1 MKLENIEML
10 IDGSG
15 EITIGRA
22 GPVRC
27 AACASDEDQ
36 CLVMLVR
43 RPGESLSELLKRL
56 DSAIEDAIE
65 REIFVDEI
73 NGA

>member
-1 MKLENIEML
+1 MKLDNIELL

-15 EITIGRA
+15 EISIGRA

-27 AACASDEDQ
+27 AACASDEDRA
-36 CLVMLVR
+36 LAMLVR

-56 DSAIEDAIE
+56 DTAIEDAME
-65 REIFVDEI
+65 RQIFTDEI
-73 NGA
+73 NR

>member
-1 MKLENIEML
+1 MKRESIEML

-15 EITIGRA
+15 NITIGRA

-27 AACASDEDQ
+27 AATASDEDP

-43 RPGESLSELLKRL
+43 QPDESFEDLRARL
-56 DSAIEDAIE
+56 DRAIA
-65 REIFVDEI
+65 V
-73 NGA
+73 AVWVAVK

>member
-15 EITIGRA
+15 EVTIGRT

-27 AACASDEDQ
+27 AATASDEDQ
-36 CLVMLVR
+36 CLAMLVR
-43 RPGESLSELLKRL
+43 QPEESLGDLLTRL
-56 DSAIEDAIE
+56 DRAIADAVEDQ
-65 REIFVDEI
+65 IFADEI
-73 NGA
+73 NG

>member
-27 AACASDEDQ
+27 AATASDEDQ
-36 CLVMLVR
+36 CLAMLVR
-43 RPGESLSELLKRL
+43 QPEESFGDLLARL
-56 DSAIEDAIE
+56 DRAIADAVEDQ
-65 REIFVDEI
+65 IFVDEI
-73 NGA
+73 NG

>member
-1 MKLENIEML
+1 MKLENIELL

-15 EITIGRA
+15 EISIGRV

-36 CLVMLVR
+36 CLAMLVK
-43 RPGESLSELLKRL
+43 RPDESLSELLKRL

-65 REIFVDEI
+65 RQIFADEI
-73 NGA
+73 NG